1 MRTIALT
8 IEGERLLPSE
18 RLAGQTGEHQDTALT
33 VALPEEWAGCT
44 CTLRFYVSNQNRHY
58 QSLPLAEPV
67 SFLLPQALM
76 AEGELLVYL
85 DARKDFTVH
94 RTGPAALWVE
104 RSPDWCGAVCLAP
117 DPYEGL
123 VDKSLLEFEDAL
135 AELQRDVGDVSQL
148 REDMTALA
156 GQVTEDQAAVEKAAK
171 QVAADRQEV
180 ETAHG
185 EVKDWAA
192 QTAANSTAAQT
203 AAASAQKDTAL
214 AVESCREA
222 QEAAGQAEKDAA
234 AVSADAQAVSKAAAQ
249 VAADGA
255 AVEAAA
261 GTVGTQAQEVA
272 AAHKEVEGWAGQ
284 VSADKA
290 AVQTAAQAAAQDAA
304 SALESRNTVEAAAAQ
319 VQTNTDLVGQ
329 NTEAVTA
336 AAAQVAQDKA
346 AAQQAAEWAEE
357 AAEKA
362 AEVVEGF
369 EGYTRQESD
378 DRYAHALTGRASGDS
393 VTLTD
398 AQEGTTLLSLQVCG
412 KTTLSGTPASDAPAS
427 ITGACTEGTVTITA
441 GGQKIVLS
449 CPTLYD
455 LPDGTAD
462 TVDAMTGQ
470 TVARIQVRV
479 LDGTEAWYKSGGYS
493 SPGVPAFGLQNAS
506 AFEPDD
512 AQSLYCTHFTAASK
526 PNGTAERIYLDRNLL
541 IAVRSELLAEE
552 TAAGFQAWLAAQK
565 AAGTPVTVLYPLY
578 TPVETPGEGRAV
590 PVPDGV
596 ISASG
601 GAAVSVGYR
610 KDTQKVIA
618 GLLSRIEALEAQA
631 VDTQIGG

>member
-1 MRTIALT
+1 MRIIHLT
-8 IEGERLLPSE
+8 IQGEQLTADSRV
-18 RLAGQTGEHQDTALT
+18 AGQSGEHLATALSL
-33 VALPEEWAGCT
+33 AIPEDWQDCS
-44 CTLRFYVSNQNRHY
+44 CTLRF
-58 QSLPLAEPV
+58 SLPSAGLYYRSGPLK
-67 SFLLPQALM
+67 SPILFPLPQALM
-76 AEGELLVYL
+76 VPGELKVFL
-85 DARKDFTVH
+85 DARKDFEVH
-94 RTGPAALWVE
+94 RTSVLTLVVE
-104 RSPDWCGAVCLAP
+104 ESLDWCGGPLAA
-117 DPYEGL
+117 DRYEGL
-123 VDKSLLEFEDAL
+123 LDMTLQEIGDALGKLEDLTDRLNEADAL
-135 AELQRDVGDVSQL
+135 A
-148 REDMTALA
+148 A
-156 GQVTEDQAAVEKAAK
+156 
-171 QVAADRQEV
+171 
-180 ETAHG
+180 
-185 EVKDWAA
+185 
-192 QTAANSTAAQT
+192 ST
-203 AAASAQKDTAL
+203 
-214 AVESCREA
+214 
-222 QEAAGQAEKDAA
+222 
-234 AVSADAQAVSKAAAQ
+234 
-249 VAADGA
+249 
-255 AVEAAA
+255 
-261 GTVGTQAQEVA
+261 
-272 AAHKEVEGWAGQ
+272 
-284 VSADKA
+284 
-290 AVQTAAQAAAQDAA
+290 
-304 SALESRNTVEAAAAQ
+304 
-319 VQTNTDLVGQ
+319 
-329 NTEAVTA
+329 
-336 AAAQVAQDKA
+336 
-346 AAQQAAEWAEE
+346 QQAAEWAEE

-362 AEVVEGF
+362 EEVVEGF

-398 AQEGTTLLSLQVCG
+398 AQEGTLLLSLQACG

-462 TVDAMTGQ
+462 TVDAVTGQ
-470 TVARIQVRV
+470 TVTRIQVRV